1 MKLYQV
7 IYERYYDDFGSGGK
21 SIKGNWLYQ
30 SEENAIKKI
39 VEIKSKIYERFK
51 EELKDEELLKHVE
64 VIDTPNYYTIRDNS
78 NMCYWGESVY
88 ITEKETDD

>member
-7 IYERYYDDFGSGGK
+7 IYERYYDDFSKGGK
-21 SIKGNWLYQ
+21 FIEGNWLYQ

-39 VEIKSKIYERFK
+39 AEIKPKIYEKFK

-64 VIDTPNYYTIRDNS
+64 VIDTPGHYTIRENS
-78 NMCYWGESVY
+78 SMCYWGENVY

>member
-7 IYERYYDDFGSGGK
+7 IYQRYYDDFSNGGK

-39 VEIKSKIYERFK
+39 AEIKPKIYEKFK
-51 EELKDEELLKHVE
+51 EELKDEEFFKYVE
-64 VIDTPNYYTIRDNS
+64 VIDTQCNYTIRENNS
-78 NMCYWGESVY
+78 MCYWGESVY